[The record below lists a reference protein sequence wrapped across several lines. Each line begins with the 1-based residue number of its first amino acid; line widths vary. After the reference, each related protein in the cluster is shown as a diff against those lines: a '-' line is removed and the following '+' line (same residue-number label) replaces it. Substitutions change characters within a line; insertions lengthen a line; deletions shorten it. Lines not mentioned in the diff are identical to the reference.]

1 MCFTKEI
8 FSHIK
13 VLKSWGADL
22 HKMISVYSIGAL
34 EIVQFSS
41 GAVNKHALGLYHLF
55 LGKIIDLLRSCLQ
68 LINMLSCFSNRHVL
82 YLLLAIL

>member
-1 MCFTKEI
+1 
-8 FSHIK
+8 
-13 VLKSWGADL
+13 
-22 HKMISVYSIGAL
+22 MISHYTTGAL

-68 LINMLSCFSNRHVL
+68 LPELVL
-82 YLLLAIL
+82 EDSLNNL

>member
-13 VLKSWGADL
+13 STEELGADL
-22 HKMISVYSIGAL
+22 HKMISVYGIGAL

-55 LGKIIDLLRSCLQ
+55 LGKIIDLLTSCLQ
-68 LINMLSCFSNRHVL
+68 LPELVL
-82 YLLLAIL
+82 EGSLNNVSW